1 MPKIAFMGAGSTV
14 FARNVLGD
22 CMCTEALRDSELA
35 LYDIDPVRLAE
46 SRDILTAM
54 NETKGGHARISA
66 YLGAEN
72 RKEALRG
79 ADFVVNAIQVG
90 GYDPC
95 TITDFEIPKQFGLRQ
110 TIGDTLGIGGIMR
123 ALRTIPVLTDFARD
137 MEEVCPDAWFLNYT
151 NPMSMLTGYM
161 LRYTGVKTVGLCHSV
176 QVCSENLLKSLGMD
190 D

>member
-1 MPKIAFMGAGSTV
+1 MPKITFMGAGSTV

-72 RKEALRG
+72 RKEALISSSTPFRS
-79 ADFVVNAIQVG
+79 AATT
-90 GYDPC
+90 PAPSR
-95 TITDFEIPKQFGLRQ
+95 TLRS
-110 TIGDTLGIGGIMR
+110 R
-123 ALRTIPVLTDFARD
+123 SSSACARPSATRWASAGS
-137 MEEVCPDAWFLNYT
+137 CAHCGRSP
-151 NPMSMLTGYM
+151 S
-161 LRYTGVKTVGLCHSV
+161 
-176 QVCSENLLKSLGMD
+176 
-190 D
+190 

>member
-1 MPKIAFMGAGSTV
+1 MPKITFMGAGSTV
-14 FARNVLGD
+14 FARNVLGN

-90 GYDPC
+90 GYDPAPSR
-95 TITDFEIPKQFGLRQ
+95 TLRS
-110 TIGDTLGIGGIMR
+110 R
-123 ALRTIPVLTDFARD
+123 SSSACARPSATRWASAGS
-137 MEEVCPDAWFLNYT
+137 CAHCGRSP
-151 NPMSMLTGYM
+151 S
-161 LRYTGVKTVGLCHSV
+161 
-176 QVCSENLLKSLGMD
+176 
-190 D
+190 